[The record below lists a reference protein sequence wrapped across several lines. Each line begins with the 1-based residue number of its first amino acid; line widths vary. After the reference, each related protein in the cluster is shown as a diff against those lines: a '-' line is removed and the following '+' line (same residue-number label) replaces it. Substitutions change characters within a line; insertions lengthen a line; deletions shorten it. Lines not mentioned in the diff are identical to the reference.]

1 MRRDELRLR
10 DVLER
15 IDAAMDAVRGKSPA
29 DFHADVQMQKAI
41 LNDIMVIG
49 EAANATS
56 KELQEKYPR
65 IPWQN
70 IIGMRNVVVHEYF
83 SVDADIVWETVTL
96 DLASLRPLIVE
107 ILSAEFPA
115 DSGKT

>member
-10 DVLER
+10 DVLAR
-15 IDAAMDAVRGKSPA
+15 IDAAMDAVRGMSST
-29 DFHADVQMQKAI
+29 DFQSNLLMQKAI
-41 LNDIMVIG
+41 LNDITVIG
-49 EAANATS
+49 EAANAIS
-56 KELQEKYPR
+56 KELQEKYAR

-70 IIGMRNVVVHEYF
+70 IIAMRNVVVHEYF
-83 SVDADIVWETVTL
+83 SVDSDIVWETVTL

-115 DSGKT
+115 DSGKA